1 MDQSIIPEPR
11 FNFCKSVLQGETNGS
26 VSNASD
32 SYILAI
38 DLLPLTIRKLRKV
51 LINSMKIKMSANQL
65 MAFNRTIFIT

>member
-11 FNFCKSVLQGETNGS
+11 FNFCKRVLQGETNGS